1 MSSLVLIDGKFV
13 ISGTTQEHIESIKAI
28 PGATWSNR
36 LKAWTW
42 LPEYKT
48 YRLLK
53 VSFVDINISDGVQA
67 WVDKYLAAVRRMK
80 NIKNQQEV
88 SLTSDIASK
97 LYGYQRVGVNF
108 MIKGGRVINA
118 DDMGLGKT
126 LESIAASEESN
137 SQRILIVTLN
147 SLKFNWEAELNK
159 WGSKPITIINGD
171 KAKRDKRIADY
182 QTGYMVINYEGMR
195 LHPELAGMQWDVMI
209 CDEAHKLKNKDT
221 LHTMACK
228 RIDATYRWAL
238 TGTPMEN
245 APHELW
251 SLLNWLFPKSFS
263 SYWRFVDQYCVVNEF
278 AGKDDKTIR
287 VPCGA
292 ISSKEMHELLQ
303 PVMIRRLK
311 TDVLPDLPEKQY
323 VCIPVEMTK
332 EDRRVYKDILK
343 EMIAVLDNGDIVAT
357 PTVLT
362 QFTRLKQVCIS
373 QHLLGTKRDG
383 VTSAKLQALE
393 DLVESSIADHKI
405 VIYTTLAEGLK
416 ITRNNLNARGWK
428 TVEVHGGVTP
438 EGRQLAIHQF
448 QTDPDCRIF
457 LATIQAGG
465 TGIDG
470 LQYVS
475 DMQIFL
481 DKHPNPMKNLQAED
495 RLMRIGQK
503 NALTIYSIINKDSIE
518 EYIEYKLLRKETS
531 FNSIIDGQLTFL
543 DKYYEHLSKRWN

>member
-1 MSSLVLIDGKFV
+1 MINLIFVDNKFV
-13 ISGTTQEHIESIKAI
+13 ISGTTMNDIESIKAI
-28 PGATWSNR
+28 PGANFNQR
-36 LKAWTW
+36 MKAWAW
-42 LPEYKT
+42 QADYKT
-48 YRLLK
+48 YSQVK
-53 VSFVDINISDGVQA
+53 ISFPDINISNDVQI
-67 WVDKYLAAVRRMK
+67 WVNKFLAARDRMK
-80 NIKNQQEV
+80 CIKNQQEV
-88 SLTSDIASK
+88 TLTRDITSK
-97 LYGYQRVGVNF
+97 LYGYQRTGVNF
-108 MIKGGRVINA
+108 MIKAGRVINA

-126 LESIAASEESN
+126 LESIAAAEESGAN
-137 SQRILIVTLN
+137 RILIVTLN

-159 WGSKPITIINGD
+159 WGSKPVTIINGD
-171 KAKRDKRIADY
+171 KAKKDKRIAEY
-182 QTGYMVINYEGMR
+182 QTGYMVINYEAMR

-221 LHTMACK
+221 LHTIAIK
-228 RIDATYRWAL
+228 KIKSKYAWAL

-287 VPCGA
+287 VPVGA

-311 TDVLPDLPEKQY
+311 TEVLPDLPEKQY
-323 VCIPVEMTK
+323 VSIPIEMSK

-362 QFTRLKQVCIS
+362 QFTRLKQACIS
-373 QHLLGTKRDG
+373 QHLLGTKRTG

-405 VIYTTLAEGLK
+405 VVYTTLAEGLK
-416 ITRNNLNARGWK
+416 IARNNLNARGWN
-428 TVEVHGGVTP
+428 TAEIHGDITP
-438 EGRQLAIHQF
+438 EGRQLAIRKF
-448 QTDPDCRIF
+448 QTDPNCRIF

-470 LQYVS
+470 LQYAA
-475 DMQIFL
+475 DQFIYL
-481 DKHPNPMKNLQAED
+481 DKHPNPMRNLQAED

-518 EYIEYKLLRKETS
+518 EYIEYRLLRKETS
-531 FNSIIDGQLTFL
+531 FNFIIDGQLTFL
-543 DKYYEHLSKRWN
+543 NKYYDHLSKHWN